1 MPVYLLGTILFVLN
15 SFLEGDPSGLDFS
28 GIVSALT
35 GAVSAQQLITYFA
48 AIIGAGIGLY
58 VAYVVVR
65 KAVKAFT
72 SAIRG
77 GAPRI

>member
-1 MPVYLLGTILFVLN
+1 MEPT
-15 SFLEGDPSGLDFS
+15 GLDFS
-28 GIVSALT
+28 GVISALT
-35 GAVSAQQLITYFA
+35 GSLSAQQLIGYLA

-65 KAVKAFT
+65 KALGGFT

-77 GAPRI
+77 GKPKV